1 MNFANFRIFLIYLFV
16 FLGPLGNLLCPGF
29 LPYQFRA
36 FYFVLPAFFLFY
48 TKLYYKELKTLLLFL
63 PFFLFALASSYFCI
77 NRPAMH
83 FEESLVTR
91 VGLFACEALF
101 MFGAAFCL
109 RDRIMAEEKKRL
121 IRLYLSAFFIS
132 LFVGYML
139 FIGYYSKLL
148 SWEMVDKFTVI
159 TQMGWGILRFSPGS
173 YPNEYGIVASF
184 VASILL
190 LMIVE
195 RKNPSFQLG
204 FSKKSLFFFF
214 GLTFGALLLTTTRAA
229 YLSFVFAL
237 MYIFCISK
245 SFRYLS
251 FLGLAAAM
259 IFFIFMGDR
268 LELAL
273 EILTS
278 SFKPSYYNDVSMQL
292 RFEHWQESFEAFNTF
307 PLFGRGF
314 GTLFY
319 VHNVYIE
326 LIAELGLIGCLT
338 LVFFGV
344 AYFFQHQVAIKK
356 IFLKRWAPPEELFS
370 NRVIVLGLIHVFSF
384 ALTNHN
390 MNHHLTWMVFL
401 LFNMSLFARKPD
413 TSLQQAF

>member
-1 MNFANFRIFLIYLFV
+1 MNFANFRVFLIYLFV
-16 FLGPLGNLLCPGF
+16 FLGPLGNLLCPSF

-63 PFFLFALASSYFCI
+63 PFFLYALASAYFCI
-77 NRPAMH
+77 NRPALH
-83 FEESLVTR
+83 FEETLVSR
-91 VGLFACEALF
+91 VGLFACEVLF

-109 RDRIMAEEKKRL
+109 RDRLMAEEKKRL
-121 IRLYLSAFFIS
+121 IRIYLAAFFIS
-132 LFVGYML
+132 VLVGYAL
-139 FIGYYSKLL
+139 FAGYYLKVF
-148 SWEMVDKFTVI
+148 SWETVDKFTVI
-159 TQMGWGILRFSPGS
+159 TQKGWGILRFSPGS

-190 LMIVE
+190 LLIVE
-195 RKNPSFQLG
+195 RKNPTFQLG
-204 FSKKSLFFFF
+204 LSKKSLYCFF
-214 GLTFGALLLTTTRAA
+214 GLTLGALLLSTTRAA
-229 YLSFVFAL
+229 YLAFVFAL
-237 MYIFCISK
+237 LYIFCVSK

-251 FLGLAAAM
+251 FLGLAVVM
-259 IFFIFMGDR
+259 VFFIMMGDR
-268 LELAL
+268 LELVL

-278 SFKPSYYNDVSMQL
+278 SFKPSHYKDVSMQL
-292 RFEHWQESFEAFNTF
+292 RFEHWQESLDAFNTF

-326 LIAELGLIGCLT
+326 LFAELGLIGCLT
-338 LVFFGV
+338 LLFFGL
-344 AYFFQHQVAIKK
+344 AYFFQHQIGIKK
-356 IFLKRWAPPEELFS
+356 IFRKRWASAEELFS

-390 MNHHLTWMVFL
+390 INHHLTWMVFL